1 MFLKKRKAKSAN
13 QKQDSDVCQVER
25 GKSKRRQ
32 LSRYK
37 KERYKAGFDNLQSLM
52 WSKKTQIPAMFSKK
66 KKQKKKQN
74 KKSKAGF

>member
-37 KERYKAGFDNLQSLM
+37 KERAKASFEDCQ
-52 WSKKTQIPAMFSKK
+52 AEY
-66 KKQKKKQN
+66 
-74 KKSKAGF
+74 